1 MPRPG
6 GTLPQPGNRLTL
18 KWPQSFGLNGNW
30 MTTRAVKVQ
39 LGKLD
44 SLRNGM
50 KDLVRDGF
58 RLKIVSDADSAAR
71 VWLARATSSAV
82 RAFLVMIL
90 VVLPSVI
97 LPGIGTDT
105 KQIVALIAIFAGA
118 LVFFEYNAIYP
129 SLVEFRDGAPYNR
142 IRYLMLFAIV
152 LLLSVIVA
160 DREDPTTVSRLFR
173 ALGDVVGG
181 ALDFPYSPVRLA
193 TLMLSPDSTV
203 DQVMDVRTAAGTAY
217 LVSLV
222 SLAIFVIV
230 LKIAGWPST
239 KSAFNVW
246 VNLPTFEPTAGGD
259 VVDRLERDSRVN
271 LAVGF
276 LLPFVVPT
284 IIVLLTAGL
293 PADTV
298 TSPQTL
304 IWTMAA
310 LAYLPASLLMRG
322 VAMARIADMIRTKRD
337 LKLAEEAALAP
348 GKPAQDDED
357 DL

>member
-1 MPRPG
+1 MRE
-6 GTLPQPGNRLTL
+6 L
-18 KWPQSFGLNGNW
+18 
-30 MTTRAVKVQ
+30 A
-39 LGKLD
+39 
-44 SLRNGM
+44 
-50 KDLVRDGF
+50 RDGF
-58 RLKIVSDADSAAR
+58 RLKVVSQADSAAR
-71 VWLARATSSAV
+71 IWLNRATSSAV

-90 VVLPSVI
+90 VVMPSVI

-105 KQIVALIAIFAGA
+105 KQIVALVALFAGA

-142 IRYLMLFAIV
+142 IRYLMLLVIV

-173 ALGDVVGG
+173 ALGEVIGG
-181 ALDFPYSPVRLA
+181 TLDFPYSPVRLA
-193 TLMLSPDSTV
+193 TLMISDNSTA
-203 DQVMDVRTAAGTAY
+203 DQIRDIRTATGTAY
-217 LVSLV
+217 MVSLM

-230 LKIAGWPST
+230 LKMVGWPST
-239 KSAFNVW
+239 KNAFNVW

-259 VVDRLERDSRVN
+259 VVDRLERDSRIN

-276 LLPFVVPT
+276 LLPFVVPA
-284 IIVLLTAGL
+284 IIVLLTSGL
-293 PADTV
+293 PADTI

-304 IWTMAA
+304 IWTIAV

-337 LKLAEEAALAP
+337 LKLAEDAALAGP
-348 GKPAQDDED
+348 KRAPSLDDDED